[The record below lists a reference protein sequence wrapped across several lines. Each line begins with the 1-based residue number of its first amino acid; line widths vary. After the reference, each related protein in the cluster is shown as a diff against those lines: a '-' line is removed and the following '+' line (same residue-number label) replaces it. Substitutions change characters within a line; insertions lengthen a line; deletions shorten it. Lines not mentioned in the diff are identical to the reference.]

1 MTVIYNN
8 DGKVVIG
15 SPDDYAYGF
24 SGKILSDEELTNLV
38 KDTFDLISVDERA
51 IQSKNFS
58 EYLTK
63 AMADTKGLY
72 CELQEKAFL
81 SKLSNLFYEKY
92 VDTKIP
98 LTVQEGSFVPPN
110 PEHIER
116 KREAESAAAEQ
127 MKVQD
132 EFCDRFAEHENRV
145 RFLFDLHHYAKTGEV
160 VENPE
165 PFYHHEQH
173 TIIA

>member
-8 DGKVVIG
+8 DGKVTIG
-15 SPDDYAYGF
+15 SPDDYRWGF
-24 SGKILSDEELTNLV
+24 SGKIISNEELNNLV

-51 IQSKNFS
+51 IQSRNFS

-63 AMADTKGLY
+63 AREDTKGLY
-72 CELQEKAFL
+72 CQIQEKAFL
-81 SKLSNLFYEKY
+81 SKLSNLFHDKY

-116 KREAESAAAEQ
+116 KEEANFAAAEQ

-132 EFCDRFAEHENRV
+132 EFCERFTEHEKRV
-145 RFLFDLHHYAKTGEV
+145 RFLFDVRHYAKTGEV
-160 VENPE
+160 IENPE

-173 TIIA
+173 TIVA